1 MSREIL
7 IAIGVAYYF
16 ITIII
21 LNVVLKTMD
30 TKEKNRYRKKLDTLE
45 RDKNLIM
52 SASLIAELNKVEPL
66 IKNENMKEVLNGFQ
80 DRFNKL
86 KEEDISKITDSLIE
100 AEELFSK
107 GDLKSLRK
115 VIPSIE
121 LDIYYGKV
129 KSNNLLLD
137 IKEITLSEEKNRAVI
152 TRLKS
157 NYRDIL
163 TKYKTHTSEYTLISD
178 PLELQF
184 ENVDK
189 LFKTFEIA
197 MEAGSYQEV
206 PKIVKGLDD
215 LIGNLSLVSDE
226 APLIISMG
234 KNVLPKKI
242 EDVLKVSK
250 KMEKDG
256 YNLDYLKIGYNID
269 ETSKKITDI
278 FQRLNV
284 LNIEDSLL
292 ELRTITDYFDSIMD
306 ALEKEVKSRKNFSS
320 NVQSILLKISK
331 LTKINDTLLKKLKD
345 IKYAYDLDDSEVEV
359 VNEIKEELASYR
371 GEYDDMIEESR
382 AKSASYTH
390 LEKEM
395 ELLRVKVSRT
405 EEKLNLALQTLGSLK
420 EDEKRAREQLE
431 EMKEI
436 LNNTKLEVRSYK
448 LPFIPNIYYVELSE
462 AFEGIANIISELEKT
477 PMSIKILNTR
487 VDTARDLVLKVN
499 QYAREMVKSAKMA
512 EATIIYGNRYRPINQ
527 ELASGLLKAEREFN
541 KGDYKKSL
549 ESAIQAVSILEPNVY
564 DKLLEDYK

>member
-115 VIPSIE
+115 VIPTIE

>member
-86 KEEDISKITDSLIE
+86 KEEDISKVTDSLIE

-226 APLIISMG
+226 APLIISIG

-250 KMEKDG
+250 KMERDG

>member
-86 KEEDISKITDSLIE
+86 KEEDISKVTDSLIE

-306 ALEKEVKSRKNFSS
+306 ALEKEVKARKNFSS

>member
-115 VIPSIE
+115 VIPTIE

-306 ALEKEVKSRKNFSS
+306 ALEKEVKARKNFSS